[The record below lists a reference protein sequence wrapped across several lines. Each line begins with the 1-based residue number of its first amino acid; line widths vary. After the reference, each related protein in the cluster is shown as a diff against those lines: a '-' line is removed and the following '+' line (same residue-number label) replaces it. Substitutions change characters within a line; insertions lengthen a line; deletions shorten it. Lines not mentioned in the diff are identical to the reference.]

1 MNKLITIL
9 VSTIIFVGTAYA
21 DHHNEVIKPSQMTKS
36 DIAGAIYERSD
47 MTKSTTNGNTTLDV
61 TDMLSSDGKFETG
74 MFRSGATKM
83 VIDEPYGVD
92 EIFYIIEGSI
102 TLTSADGS
110 VLTSGAGETLSI
122 PKEWTGIWET
132 DGYSKIWAIYYL
144 SLIHI

>member
-9 VSTIIFVGTAYA
+9 VSTIIFVGAAYA

-132 DGYSKIWAIYYL
+132 DGYSKIWAIYYGE
-144 SLIHI
+144 SKD

>member
-102 TLTSADGS
+102 TYTSADGS

-122 PKEWTGIWET
+122 PKEWTGIRET
-132 DGYSKIWAIYYL
+132 DGYSKIWAIYYGE
-144 SLIHI
+144 SKD

>member
-1 MNKLITIL
+1 MNKLIAIL

-132 DGYSKIWAIYYL
+132 DGYSKIWAIYYGE
-144 SLIHI
+144 SKD

>member
-1 MNKLITIL
+1 MSKLITIL
-9 VSTIIFVGTAYA
+9 VSTIILVGMAYA

-132 DGYSKIWAIYYL
+132 DGYSKIWAIYYGE
-144 SLIHI
+144 SKD

>member
-83 VIDEPYGVD
+83 VIDEPVSYTHL
-92 EIFYIIEGSI
+92 
-102 TLTSADGS
+102 TLPTNRE
-110 VLTSGAGETLSI
+110 V
-122 PKEWTGIWET
+122 
-132 DGYSKIWAIYYL
+132 
-144 SLIHI
+144 

>member
-1 MNKLITIL
+1 MNKLITNL

-132 DGYSKIWAIYYL
+132 DGYSKIWAIYYGE
-144 SLIHI
+144 SKD

>member
-36 DIAGAIYERSD
+36 DIAGAIYELSD

-132 DGYSKIWAIYYL
+132 DGYSKIWAIYYGE
-144 SLIHI
+144 SKD

>member
-61 TDMLSSDGKFETG
+61 TDMLNSDGKFETG

-132 DGYSKIWAIYYL
+132 DGYSKIWAIYYGE
-144 SLIHI
+144 SKD